1 MAAELTTGRRV
12 RMNSIRSKVLD
23 YCSLTKPE
31 INVLI
36 VIATSA
42 GYVLG
47 SEVSVDW
54 WRLARTLIGTLLVA
68 SGTATLNQFMERV
81 HDGEMRRTHNRPV
94 PSGRVRPQEAML
106 FGIALSISGVAYLA
120 IAINPYVAGLA
131 AFTLISYLLVYT
143 PLKRATC
150 LCTYVGAIPGA
161 TPILI
166 GWYAA
171 RPSINV
177 EAVLLFLVLLI
188 WQFPHFLAIAL
199 MYREDYER
207 ASYRM
212 LPAFDT
218 DGIFTRL
225 QIVCFTVALSFLTLW
240 MSFRGSSLIA
250 TLMMAGVGAAL
261 LYYGIK
267 LAREKSRA
275 AAGHL
280 LRATIIYLPTVFV
293 ILVYLKS
300 TAHL

>member
-1 MAAELTTGRRV
+1 
-12 RMNSIRSKVLD
+12 MNSIRSKVLD

-47 SEVSVDW
+47 SEVRADW
-54 WRLARTLIGTLLVA
+54 WRLVRTLIGTLLVA

-94 PSGRVRPQEAML
+94 PSGRIQPREAML
-106 FGIALSISGVAYLA
+106 FGIALSIGGVAYLA
-120 IAINPYVAGLA
+120 IAVNAYVACLA
-131 AFTLISYLLVYT
+131 AFTLISYLLIYT

-171 RPSINV
+171 RPTINV

-218 DGIFTRL
+218 DGAFTRL
-225 QIVCFTVALSFLTLW
+225 QIVCFTIALSCLTLW
-240 MSFRGSSLIA
+240 LSFRGSSLVA
-250 TLMMAGVGAAL
+250 TLIMAGVGGGL
-261 LYYGIK
+261 LYYGLK
-267 LAREKSRA
+267 LAYDKSRA

-280 LRATIIYLPTVFV
+280 LRATIVYLPIVFV

>member
-1 MAAELTTGRRV
+1 MV
-12 RMNSIRSKVLD
+12 D
-23 YCSLTKPE
+23 YCILTKPE
-31 INVLI
+31 VNLLI
-36 VIATSA
+36 LIATSA
-42 GYVLG
+42 GYILG
-47 SEVSVDW
+47 SEAQVDW
-54 WRLARTLIGTLLVA
+54 SRLAQTLVGTLLVA

-94 PSGRVRPQEAML
+94 PSGRVRPREAML
-106 FGIALSISGVAYLA
+106 FGLTLSICGVAYLA
-120 IAINPYVAGLA
+120 AVMNPYVAGLA
-131 AFTLISYLLVYT
+131 AFTLISYLLIYT

-171 RPSINV
+171 GRAING
-177 EAVLLFLVLLI
+177 EAISLFLVLLV

-207 ASYRM
+207 ASCRM

-218 DGIFTRL
+218 DGVFTRV
-225 QIVCFTVALSFLTLW
+225 QIVCFTIALGILTVWLSFHG
-240 MSFRGSSLIA
+240 RSLLA
-250 TLMMAGVGAAL
+250 TLMMGGLGGML
-261 LYYGIK
+261 LYYGLK
-267 LAREKSRA
+267 LAYDRSRA

-280 LRATIIYLPTVFV
+280 LRATIIYLPAVFM

-300 TAHL
+300 TSHL